1 MSKRII
7 EKITKEPTVC
17 FNSELVF
24 LPTDLQKK
32 IDDHWK
38 ELLRSGRKYFNGEV
52 FSLTKLE
59 QKNSK
64 ISITVQKTNFAHFLY
79 TRNTERKLGKYRL
92 RTVFAS
98 CLIITSDN
106 KIILGKMG
114 EHTSLAGRYQLVGG
128 GLDDNDLKGDI
139 FDMKHSAVKELGEEL
154 GINASN
160 KDIVRKFKVAY
171 LKTGGSE
178 NVAIIYRVELNKT
191 AEEMLKYY
199 KKFEKDLKKKGET
212 PEFSEVIA
220 LPQNRK
226 DVEKFINDNKDTI
239 ANYLPA
245 VLQQA
250 VKDN

>member
-1 MSKRII
+1 MFLSKNI
-7 EKITKEPTVC
+7 
-17 FNSELVF
+17 
-24 LPTDLQKK
+24 QKR

-38 ELLRSGRKYFNGEV
+38 ELLSSGREYFNGEV
-52 FSLTKLE
+52 FNLTKLE
-59 QKNSK
+59 QKNSE
-64 ISITVQKTNFAHFLY
+64 ISITIQKTNFAHFLY
-79 TRNTERKLGKYRL
+79 TRNVERKLGKYRL

-98 CLIITSDN
+98 CLVITSDD

-128 GLDDNDLKGDI
+128 GLDNNDLKGDI

-154 GINASN
+154 GISASN

-171 LKTGGSE
+171 LKTGGSGD
-178 NVAIIYRVELNKT
+178 VAIIYKVELNKT
-191 AEEMLKYY
+191 AEELLKQH

-226 DVEKFINDNKDTI
+226 AIEKFINDNKDTI

-245 VLQQA
+245 VLQRV